1 MPLFCPEPKAQSP
14 KPAILAPRPILIPL
28 NRPIEIMN
36 AVPKGKISRLPIRV
50 ILAFGRKTA
59 NHIGLHGESGMQ
71 NAELHLAAKKIS
83 LAG

>member
-1 MPLFCPEPKAQSP
+1 
-14 KPAILAPRPILIPL
+14 
-28 NRPIEIMN
+28 MN
-36 AVPKGKISRLPIRV
+36 AVPKGKIGRLPIRV

-59 NHIGLHGESGMQ
+59 NHIGMHGESGMQ